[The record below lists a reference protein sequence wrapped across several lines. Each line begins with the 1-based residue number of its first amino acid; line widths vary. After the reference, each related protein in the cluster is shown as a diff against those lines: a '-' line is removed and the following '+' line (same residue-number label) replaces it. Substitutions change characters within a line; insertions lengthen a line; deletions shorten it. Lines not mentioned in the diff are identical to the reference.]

1 VRIGLIAAALI
12 ALACPALAGEN
23 HTTFY
28 SEEIKFAPN
37 NAFPPGA
44 ETAVLLGDAAKPG
57 LFIIQV
63 KLPPNYK
70 MPIHTHPGFE
80 TVVLLK
86 GKMGVGSGTTYDQSS
101 KLLSA
106 GSTFLVPANHP
117 HYNWTTD
124 EETIFQVTVNAPFDL
139 IYLNPAEDPRKK

>member
-1 VRIGLIAAALI
+1 MRFGLVAAALI
-12 ALACPALAGEN
+12 ALACPALADEG
-23 HTTFY
+23 HKTFY
-28 SEEIKFAPN
+28 SDEIKFEPN

-80 TVVLLK
+80 TVVMLK
-86 GKMGVGSGTTYDQSS
+86 GKMGVGSGTTYETSS
-101 KLLSA
+101 KLLMP

>member
-1 VRIGLIAAALI
+1 MRFGLVAAALI
-12 ALACPALAGEN
+12 ALACPALADEG
-23 HTTFY
+23 HKTFY
-28 SEEIKFAPN
+28 SDEIKFAPN

-80 TVVLLK
+80 TVVMLK
-86 GKMGVGSGTTYDQSS
+86 GKMGVGSGTTYETSS
-101 KLLSA
+101 KLLMP

-124 EETIFQVTVNAPFDL
+124 EETIVEL
-139 IYLNPAEDPRKK
+139 IATGPWDITYINPEDDPRNQ